1 MLMEDGTHQVQFT
14 NEEQLADFRKLQNN
28 AHDIYLHLLELL
40 QDPLNK
46 DILDALARNNTAE

>member
-28 AHDIYLHLLELL
+28 AHDI
-40 QDPLNK
+40 
-46 DILDALARNNTAE
+46 

>member
-28 AHDIYLHLLELL
+28 AHDISASTRIIAGPVE
-40 QDPLNK
+40 
-46 DILDALARNNTAE
+46 